1 MPAPNCRLPFLAHPY
16 FAMLPNAPRYLAP
29 FHRKRV
35 PHFFT
40 DILVVGGGLAGLRAA
55 LEIDPSIAVLVTTKE
70 EIQESNS
77 AYAQGGVAGVV
88 DAEDRFEDHVAD
100 TLRVGG
106 SLCDPEVVESVVREA
121 PARIEELIRWGARFD
136 QIDGHLAL
144 GREGGHGRDRIVHAL
159 GDATGKEIMRAVTV
173 QVRKRERIDV
183 WENTFTIDLVTLDGV
198 CRGALVWNPQ
208 HGKTMVWAKQT
219 ILATGGAGQLYR
231 ETTNPDVA
239 TGDGMAVAYRAGAA
253 LTDLEFVQFHPTVLY
268 IAGGSRSLISEAT
281 RGEGAYLVDRYGHRF
296 MSDYDSRGELAPRD
310 VVSLAI
316 VAQMERTRHPNV
328 YLDLTH
334 LDPNKVRHRFPGIAA
349 TCADF
354 SLDITRDRIPV
365 RPGAHYMMGGVRIDL
380 AGRTTLPGLWGAGEA
395 TCSGLHGANRLA
407 SNSLLEALVFGARS
421 GRGAGAA
428 AAGMQG
434 KYQAAKVE
442 NRRVDPPNELL
453 NLPDIRNSL
462 MSLMWRAVGVR
473 RDAEGL
479 NDAAENIDSWS
490 RYVLARQFND
500 PSGWELQNMLILARL
515 IVEAA
520 RTRNETRGAHVRTD
534 FPETDDPQWR
544 RHLSFQCDE
553 AKCQSTG

>member
-1 MPAPNCRLPFLAHPY
+1 
-16 FAMLPNAPRYLAP
+16 MLPHSPRYLAP

-40 DILVVGGGLAGLRAA
+40 DVLVIGGGLAGLRAA
-55 LEIDPSIAVLVTTKE
+55 LEIDPSVSVLVTTKE
-70 EIQESNS
+70 EIQESS
-77 AYAQGGVAGVV
+77 SVYAQGGVAGVM

-100 TLRVGG
+100 TIRVGG
-106 SLCDPEVVESVVREA
+106 SLCDPDVVQSIVREA
-121 PARIEELIRWGARFD
+121 PARIEELMRWGARFD
-136 QIDGHLAL
+136 QIDGRLAL

-159 GDATGKEIMRAVTV
+159 GDATGKEIMRVVTV
-173 QVRKRERIDV
+173 QARKREHVDI
-183 WENTFTIDLVTLDGV
+183 WENTFTIDLVTLEGT

-231 ETTNPDVA
+231 ETTNPEVA

-253 LTDLEFVQFHPTVLY
+253 LADLEFVQFHPTVLY

-281 RGEGAYLVDRYGHRF
+281 RGEGARLVDRHGHRF
-296 MSDYDSRGELAPRD
+296 MTDYDPRGELAPRD
-310 VVSLAI
+310 VVSRAI
-316 VAQMERTRHPNV
+316 VDQMERTRHPNV

-334 LDPNKVRHRFPGIAA
+334 LDPDKVRRRFPGIAA

-354 SLDITRDRIPV
+354 NLDITRERIPV

-380 AGRTTLPGLWGAGEA
+380 AAQTTLPGLWGAGEVTA
-395 TCSGLHGANRLA
+395 SGLHGANRLA
-407 SNSLLEALVFGARS
+407 SNSLLEALVFGSRA
-421 GRGAGAA
+421 GRGAGTA
-428 AAGMQG
+428 AAGIENA
-434 KYQAAKVE
+434 YQAAKVE
-442 NRRVDPPNELL
+442 NRRVEPPSEML

-462 MSLMWRAVGVR
+462 MSLMWRDAGVR

-479 NDAAENIDSWS
+479 NDAAENIDAWS

-500 PSGWELQNMLILARL
+500 PSGWELQNMLIIARL

-520 RTRNETRGAHVRTD
+520 RAREETRGAHVRTD
-534 FPETDDPQWR
+534 FPKTDDAHWHRHQAFR
-544 RHLSFQCDE
+544 RE
-553 AKCQSTG
+553 GE

>member
-1 MPAPNCRLPFLAHPY
+1 
-16 FAMLPNAPRYLAP
+16 MLSNVPRYLVP

-40 DILVVGGGLAGLRAA
+40 DVLVIGGGLAGLRAA
-55 LEIDPSIAVLVTTKE
+55 LEIDASISVLVTTKE
-70 EIQESNS
+70 EVKESNS
-77 AYAQGGVAGVV
+77 AYAQGGVASVM
-88 DAEDRFEDHVAD
+88 DAEDRFEDHIAD

-106 SLCDPEVVESVVREA
+106 SLCEPEVVESVVREA

-136 QIDGHLAL
+136 QIDGRLAL

-173 QVRKRERIDV
+173 QVRKREHIDI
-183 WENTFTIDLVTLDGV
+183 WENTFTIDLVTLEGA

-231 ETTNPDVA
+231 ETTNPEVA
-239 TGDGMAVAYRAGAA
+239 TGDGMAVAYRAGAT
-253 LTDLEFVQFHPTVLY
+253 LSDLEFVQFHPTVLY

-281 RGEGAYLVDRYGHRF
+281 RGEGARLVDRYGHRF
-296 MSDYDSRGELAPRD
+296 MPDYDPRGELAPRD
-310 VVSLAI
+310 VVSRAI
-316 VAQMERTRHPNV
+316 VDQMERTRHPNV

-334 LDPNKVRHRFPGIAA
+334 LDPEKVPQRFPGIAA

-354 SLDITRDRIPV
+354 NLDITRDRIPV

-380 AGRTTLPGLWGAGEA
+380 AAQTTLPGLWGAGEA
-395 TCSGLHGANRLA
+395 TASGLHGANRLA
-407 SNSLLEALVFGARS
+407 SNSLLEALVFGARA
-421 GRGAGAA
+421 GRGAGMA
-428 AAGMQG
+428 AAGMENA
-434 KYQAAKVE
+434 YQAAKVE
-442 NRRVDPPNELL
+442 NRRVEPPNEML

-462 MSLMWRAVGVR
+462 MSLMWRDAGVR

-479 NDAAENIDSWS
+479 ANAAENIDTWS

-520 RTRNETRGAHVRTD
+520 CARRETRGAHVRTD
-534 FPETDDPQWR
+534 FPETDDAHWR
-544 RHLSFQCDE
+544 RHQEFRWE
-553 AKCQSTG
+553 GPRNPPSTS